1 MNSWLIRMHKKKY
14 TYPIVDAESSGSIP
28 NIWYDIEKALMDNCK
43 QTSFLPDFRSCCF
56 NVGSFVGRV
65 VKLVCP
71 HCILQTLCIPSSLKH
86 YTVTY
91 MLICLISNFTT
102 FLELSESVLTDLV
115 IIVIGIDPSK
125 VGVVY
130 LTLIFF
136 VVALLWKIV

>member
-1 MNSWLIRMHKKKY
+1 
-14 TYPIVDAESSGSIP
+14 
-28 NIWYDIEKALMDNCK
+28 MDNCK

-56 NVGSFVGRV
+56 NVGSFVGCV

-71 HCILQTLCIPSSLKH
+71 HCILQTLSIPSSLKH

-115 IIVIGIDPSK
+115 IIVIGISPRFYRARINFSSK
-125 VGVVY
+125 SLKTFNFLLKKKTNLGSKIKIY
-130 LTLIFF
+130 RKLTKKVHSFLNFNNSMIK
-136 VVALLWKIV
+136 L

>member
-1 MNSWLIRMHKKKY
+1 
-14 TYPIVDAESSGSIP
+14 
-28 NIWYDIEKALMDNCK
+28 MDNCK

-56 NVGSFVGRV
+56 NVGPFVGRV

-71 HCILQTLCIPSSLKH
+71 HCILQTLCISSSLKH

-115 IIVIGIDPSK
+115 IIVIGISPRFYRARINFSSK
-125 VGVVY
+125 S
-130 LTLIFF
+130 LKTFNFLLKKKKLIS
-136 VVALLWKIV
+136 VARSKYTEN

>member
-1 MNSWLIRMHKKKY
+1 
-14 TYPIVDAESSGSIP
+14 
-28 NIWYDIEKALMDNCK
+28 MDNCK

-56 NVGSFVGRV
+56 NVGPFVGCV

-91 MLICLISNFTT
+91 MFICLISNFTI

-115 IIVIGIDPSK
+115 IIVIRISPRFYRARINFSSK
-125 VGVVY
+125 SLKTFNFLLKKKINLRSKIKIY
-130 LTLIFF
+130 RKLTKKVHSFLNFNNSMIK
-136 VVALLWKIV
+136 L

>member
-1 MNSWLIRMHKKKY
+1 
-14 TYPIVDAESSGSIP
+14 
-28 NIWYDIEKALMDNCK
+28 MDNCK

-56 NVGSFVGRV
+56 NVGSFVGCV

-115 IIVIGIDPSK
+115 IIVIRISPRFYRARINFSSK
-125 VGVVY
+125 S
-130 LTLIFF
+130 LKTFNFLLKKKLIS
-136 VVALLWKIV
+136 VARSKYTENEQRKCIHF